1 MTYPHAAKDYA
12 FTTNRVFPGRAED
25 YKVPSFRIASNTR
38 TGTRRGFMSA
48 RDKENWNQ
56 AVSLTKGL
64 REALVRYADE
74 NSLLLKE
81 VHAEALRD
89 FIEKVRDEEVTTF
102 RATVK
107 SGTVTTIWGD
117 RELLDEMRELAEKH
131 RITYT
136 AFVFNAFCL
145 YLANKGYRYDA

>member
-1 MTYPHAAKDYA
+1 MTYPRAAHDYG
-12 FTTNRVFPGRAED
+12 FTTTTGFTGQRQRSRVRP
-25 YKVPSFRIASNTR
+25 FRSHTDLR
-38 TGTRRGFMSA
+38 TGTSRGFMSA
-48 RDKENWNQ
+48 RDSENWNQ
-56 AVSLTKGL
+56 AVNLTKGL
-64 REALVRYADE
+64 RDALGRYADE

-89 FIEKVRDEEVTTF
+89 FIEKVRAEEVTAF

-107 SGTVTTIWGD
+107 SGTVSTIWAD

-145 YLANKGYRYDA
+145 YLENKGYRYDA